1 MVRKGN
7 KLIYVPSSLKNAEL
21 EDLPPF
27 GVNREIDPVERIDH
41 QFVTIKQID
50 FFFPDYTE
58 GTLFFIQDASN
69 LAKFVRAFFPI
80 LIILLVVILIVTNS
94 LLTYYVSRSIIR
106 PIRKL
111 QNAASMIK
119 DGNLNVAIKA
129 ESKDELGQLAQ
140 GFEEMRVRL
149 KESIDLQFAYEENRK
164 ELIANISHDLK
175 TPITSI
181 KGYVEGIR
189 DGVANTPEKMER
201 YIQTIY
207 TKAIDLDHMIDQ
219 LFLFSKLDI
228 QRLPFHF
235 ERIPFDQ
242 YLLDYVEELR
252 FDVEEMNVE
261 ITLNMDKNEKY
272 EVIGDR
278 EQIKRVITNIVDN
291 SLKYMDKEDKKLHF
305 HLSVRIPI
313 FSSKWKIMVQE
324 SMRKVFL
331 LFLTSFIVQIWQGER
346 RKVEVDL
353 DYRLQKESLKN
364 TTDRFGQRTIRGKE
378 LRFFLR

>member
-1 MVRKGN
+1 
-7 KLIYVPSSLKNAEL
+7 
-21 EDLPPF
+21 
-27 GVNREIDPVERIDH
+27 
-41 QFVTIKQID
+41 
-50 FFFPDYTE
+50 
-58 GTLFFIQDASN
+58 
-69 LAKFVRAFFPI
+69 
-80 LIILLVVILIVTNS
+80 
-94 LLTYYVSRSIIR
+94 
-106 PIRKL
+106 
-111 QNAASMIK
+111 MIK

-149 KESIDLQFAYEENRK
+149 KESIDLQLAYEENRK

-175 TPITSI
+175 TPITNI

-189 DGVANTPEKMER
+189 DGVANTPQKMER

-219 LFLFSKLDI
+219 LFLYSKLDI

-261 ITLNMDKNEKY
+261 ITLNMDKSEKY

-291 SLKYMDKEDKKLHF
+291 SLKYMDKEDKELHF

-313 FSSKWKIMVQE
+313 FSSKWKIMVQG
-324 SMRKVFL
+324 SMKKAFL
-331 LFLTSFIVQIWQGER
+331 LFLISFIVQIWHGER
-346 RKVEVDL
+346 RKEEVDL
-353 DYRLQKESLKN
+353 DYRSAKRIIEEHQGSIWAENNKGQGITILFTLKKAGEHRVKTILIIEDDKSIAELQRDYLEIDGFLVEIALTGEEGLEKALNDDQVDLILLDLMLPGVDGFQICKTGQSRKGYSYSYG
-364 TTDRFGQRTIRGKE
+364 FGKKRRH
-378 LRFFLR
+378 R